1 MRQEK
6 KKKIYVQVAI
16 LAVLMASIL
25 VAISVYTSKDEWKDR
40 TIVRYIFTNNVEQ
53 HRPLIEKYAVEY
65 EVEEHVDVLLA
76 MMMQESGGRGDD
88 PMQASESLCG
98 KVGCIDDAEK
108 SIEQGVAYFSKS
120 LKAANGEVEL
130 AVQAYNFGIGFV
142 DYVNASERGFD
153 EELTIQFSQEMY
165 QKAED
170 PSIYTCLRKEAKQ
183 HEACYGD
190 IYYVRDVMGYKREFA
205 VAK

>member
-1 MRQEK
+1 MRQQK
-6 KKKIYVQVAI
+6 KKQIYIKVAI
-16 LAVLMASIL
+16 LTLLMAAIL
-25 VAISVYTSKDEWKDR
+25 VSVSIYTSKDEWKNR
-40 TIVRYIFTNNVEQ
+40 KIVQYIFTNNVEQ
-53 HRPLIEKYAVEY
+53 YRPLIEEYAIEQ

-98 KVGCIDDAEK
+98 EVGCIDDAEQSVK
-108 SIEQGVAYFSKS
+108 QGVTYFSKS
-120 LKAANGEVEL
+120 LEAANGDVEL

-142 DYVNASERGFD
+142 DYVNAKDSIYN
-153 EELTIQFSQEMY
+153 EEIAIQFSQEMY

-183 HEACYGD
+183 HDACYGD
-190 IYYVRDVMGYKREFA
+190 IYYVRDVMSYKRQFA